1 MEPLLRS
8 FCLACALLMTGCASL
23 PDTRTVRLGEGRVEY
38 ALTGKGRPA
47 VVFESGLG
55 GTMDWWAKVFP
66 ELAKDTTAFA
76 YNRPGYGDSAPAATP
91 RDSDH
96 VVDELRGVLR
106 DLGLRPP
113 YVLVGHSLG
122 GLYMQLYARRHPD
135 EVAALVLVD
144 STHPEQLKG
153 AGAREHWPFWLRAAM
168 GVGTNA
174 AAKAELDA
182 LDATGQAVLA
192 LPPPVGM
199 PVFVLSAEQPLR
211 EKSALADDANA
222 KRRDIVRL
230 YPGATQIWVDS
241 GHGIPLDK
249 PEAVIAAIRDALRQA
264 RTAAPKTDPAKAP

>member
-1 MEPLLRS
+1 MKRWGWSLL
-8 FCLACALLMTGCASL
+8 LNCAALVAGCTSL
-23 PDTRTVRLGEGRVEY
+23 PDARTERVGERRVEY
-38 ALTGKGRPA
+38 ALVGQGTPI
-47 VVFESGLG
+47 VVFENGLG
-55 GTMDWWAKVFP
+55 GRLDWWVKVFP
-66 ELAKDTTAFA
+66 EVARDTTAFA
-76 YNRPGYGDSAPAATP
+76 YNRPGIGDSAPTATP
-91 RDSDH
+91 RDGDH
-96 VVDELRGVLR
+96 VVGELRAALR

-192 LPPPVGM
+192 LPPPTGL

-222 KRRDIVRL
+222 KRRDFVRL
-230 YPGATQIWVDS
+230 YPGASLIWVDS
-241 GHGIPLDK
+241 GHAIPLEK
-249 PEAVIAAIRDALRQA
+249 PEAVIEAIRKAVQA
-264 RTAAPKTDPAKAP
+264 SRMTPTPAR